1 MNRFSQWLTLATL
14 ASAFLSAPLT
24 VQAQATA
31 PSGPHDAIFMY
42 QGADRE
48 AWLLGRARK
57 VGSVGPYTSM
67 APTEARPLLNE
78 FEKKYGIKTELW
90 FSFCL
95 DTKPRLA
102 GINTTCRPTRV
113 VANA

>member
-1 MNRFSQWLTLATL
+1 M
-14 ASAFLSAPLT
+14 P
-24 VQAQATA
+24 
-31 PSGPHDAIFMY
+31 PGPREVIFTY

-48 AWLLGRARK
+48 AWPVERARQDS
-57 VGSVGPYTSM
+57 SVTLYTLM
-67 APTEARPLLNE
+67 APTAAGPLLNK

-90 FSFCL
+90 LSFCL

-102 GINTTCRPTRV
+102 GINTTCRPARV